1 VPPVYVLP
9 TTANPNTFVDG
20 MLSPA
25 TTYTIN
31 DYVAGQGAR
40 IPASATTQRQFA
52 TAVIVL
58 SYGRLLTASEMAFFD
73 TAAAR
78 GETTVQ
84 LQSSIGLA
92 MSSAPGF
99 FLATGGRAT
108 MRTRLP

>member
-1 VPPVYVLP
+1 MYVLP
-9 TTANPNTFVDG
+9 TSANPNTFVDG
-20 MLSPA
+20 MTSPA

-31 DYVAGQGAR
+31 DYIAGQGAR
-40 IPASATTQRQFA
+40 VPASTAAQRQFA
-52 TAVIVL
+52 TAVVVL

-73 TAAAR
+73 AAAAR

-92 MSSAPGF
+92 MSAAPGF

-108 MRTRLP
+108 MKTRLP